1 MANKYQLET
10 IPVWDGIKSGSE
22 CFICDLMERAERD
35 SLEFYLG
42 SSVMNPET
50 RVRVNNIGFCP
61 EHTAKLVELG
71 HPNSMAVMWES
82 HFEKTRMDLLKTFT
96 ELQNTRNLKKTIAKL
111 DTILKG
117 REDGCLICQRMAD
130 RLDRYCFTI
139 PYIWG
144 QDPEFRKAFS
154 QSKGF
159 CLHHMTHILR
169 MSLDALDQTQQKQFA
184 QSMADLMQQNLQRT
198 ASDLVYMIEHYKSE
212 NRDKPWNGCEDAQI
226 RAVYKEIGKG
236 RCENTR

>member
-22 CFICDLMERAERD
+22 CFICDLMEQAERD

-61 EHTAKLVELG
+61 EHTTKLVELG

-236 RCENTR
+236 RCENTH

>member
-22 CFICDLMERAERD
+22 CFICDLMQQAERD
-35 SLEFYLG
+35 SLDFYLG

-50 RVRVNNIGFCP
+50 RVRVNSIGFCP
-61 EHTAKLVELG
+61 EHTAKLVESG
-71 HPNSMAVMWES
+71 HPNSMAVLWES
-82 HFEKTRMDLLKTFT
+82 HLERTRNEIAKTLV
-96 ELQNTRNLKKTIAKL
+96 ELESPRNLKKTVANL
-111 DTILKG
+111 DSILAG
-117 REDGCLICQRMAD
+117 REKGCLICQRMED

-139 PYIWG
+139 PYLWG
-144 QDPEFRKAFS
+144 QDPEFRKAFE

-159 CLHHMTHILR
+159 CLHHMAHILR
-169 MSLDALDQTQQKQFA
+169 MSLDALDSKQQKLFA
-184 QSMADLMQQNLQRT
+184 QSMSALMQENLKRT
-198 ASDLVYMIEHYKSE
+198 ADDLVYMIEHYKSE

-236 RCENTR
+236 RCK

>member
-10 IPVWDGIKSGSE
+10 IPVWDGIKSQSE
-22 CFICDLMERAERD
+22 CFICDLMQQAEKD
-35 SLEFYLG
+35 SLEFFLG

-50 RVRVNNIGFCP
+50 RVMVNSTGFCP
-61 EHTAKLVELG
+61 EHTAKLVESG
-71 HPNSMAVMWES
+71 HPNSMAVMWET
-82 HFEKTRMDLLKTFT
+82 HLERTRD
-96 ELQNTRNLKKTIAKL
+96 ELQKVFKDLENGKNLKKTVANL
-111 DTILKG
+111 DEVLG
-117 REDGCLICQRMAD
+117 QREKGCLICQRMRD

-154 QSKGF
+154 ESKGF

-169 MSLDALDQTQQKQFA
+169 MSLDALDAKQQKLFSQA
-184 QSMADLMQQNLQRT
+184 MADLQQRRLDLN
-198 ASDLVYMIEHYKSE
+198 AKDLVYMIEHYKSE

-226 RAVYKEIGKG
+226 RAVYREIGKG
-236 RCENTR
+236 RCIR

>member
-22 CFICDLMERAERD
+22 CFICDLMEQAERD

-212 NRDKPWNGCEDAQI
+212 NRDKPWNGCEDAQV

-236 RCENTR
+236 RCETTH